1 MLHRIRRRIEKTL
14 VWIHGLAWWYLTLPW
29 TKARGTQIDNLNQF
43 ERRITSQ
50 NWEDGIIHAIFT
62 VIGTTNKYYVEFGAE
77 DGTECNTRYLREHS
91 GWSGLLMDGGYE
103 NPAIGLRR
111 EFITAENIESTFA
124 KYRVPKHFDL
134 LSIDI
139 DGNDYW
145 VWNAITHYDP
155 RVVVIEYNAC
165 LPYAPARTIP
175 YNTAFQ
181 WDKTDYYG
189 ASLSAFVS
197 LGIRKGYTLIATDSR
212 GVNAFF
218 IKQDLAKTHFDVRA
232 PEELYRPAMF
242 KGRLGG
248 HPHDPHKRLWQAVS

>member
-1 MLHRIRRRIEKTL
+1 MYRIKRRIAKTIQWL
-14 VWIHGLAWWYLTLPW
+14 RGMAYWYGVLLWYKFRP
-29 TKARGTQIDNLNQF
+29 KKIYNVNVF

-50 NWEDGIIHAIFT
+50 NWEDGIIHAIFS
-62 VIGTTNKYYVEFGAE
+62 VVGTTNKFYVEFGAE
-77 DGTECNTRYLREHS
+77 DGTECNTRYLREHN

-111 EFITAENIESTFA
+111 EFVTVENIEHVFA
-124 KYRVPKHFDL
+124 KYNVPQQFDL

-155 RVVVIEYNAC
+155 RLVVIEYNAC
-165 LPYAPARTIP
+165 LPYAPPRTIP
-175 YNTAFQ
+175 YNPTFQ

-189 ASLSAFVS
+189 ASLSALVS
-197 LGIRKGYTLIATDSR
+197 LGIRKGYRLIATDSR

-218 IKQDLAKTHFDVRA
+218 IKQDLATAHFDMRT

-248 HPHDPHKRLWQAVS
+248 HPHDSQQRLWQAVS

>member
-1 MLHRIRRRIEKTL
+1 MIYRIKRRIAKTMQWL
-14 VWIHGLAWWYLTLPW
+14 HGVTCWYCVLPW
-29 TKARGTQIDNLNQF
+29 FKFRHKKIHNLNMF

-50 NWEDGIIHAIFT
+50 NWEDGIIHAIFEM
-62 VIGTTNKYYVEFGAE
+62 IGTTNKYYVEFGAE
-77 DGTECNTRYLREHS
+77 DGTECNTRYVREHN
-91 GWSGLLMDGGYE
+91 GWSGLLMDGGHE
-103 NPAIGLRR
+103 CPSIGLQK
-111 EFITAENIESTFA
+111 EFITAENIELMFA
-124 KYRVPKHFDL
+124 KYNVPKHFDL

-145 VWNAITHYDP
+145 VWNAVTHYDP

-165 LPYAPARTIP
+165 LPYAPPRTIP
-175 YNTAFQ
+175 YDTAFQ

-189 ASLSAFVS
+189 ASLSALVS
-197 LGIRKGYTLIATDSR
+197 LGIRKGYTLVATDSR

-218 IKQDLAKTHFDVRA
+218 IKNDLAKTHIDLRA

-248 HPHDPHKRLWQAVS
+248 HPHDPHQRPWQAVS